1 MKEQDIHK
9 RLWYAPDG
17 HTYFGLFSDDYMDH
31 LFDVSK
37 FLETMYTITPPEE
50 IASDTSKLIIA
61 YVLAA
66 TSTATG
72 TEEPDTINQI
82 VSPVEW
88 FVRKLRDCV
97 VYDCQL
103 IDKYKQDMGLPIEN
117 HKELMKRLNW
127 LNNDQ

>member
-1 MKEQDIHK
+1 MKETDIYK

-37 FLETMYTITPPEE
+37 LLETMYTITPPEE

-72 TEEPDTINQI
+72 TEDPDTINKL

-88 FVRKLRDCV
+88 FVRQLRNCIVFDCKLIKD
-97 VYDCQL
+97 
-103 IDKYKQDMGLPIEN
+103 YKEAMGLPYEEAREQIN
-117 HKELMKRLNW
+117 RLNW
-127 LNNDQ
+127 LNND